1 MWTIFKVFI
10 ELLQYASVFYFDLS
24 VLRHVDLSS
33 LAGIETTPLALE
45 GEVLTTGLPEKS
57 QFPYYLSYYIK
68 SLSWALC

>member
-1 MWTIFKVFI
+1 MW
-10 ELLQYASVFYFDLS
+10 
-24 VLRHVDLSS
+24 DLSS